1 MDEEKKVDATPAE
14 ITEETEVT
22 EETISPAESIEE
34 ATKEEVA

>member
-14 ITEETEVT
+14 TTEVT
-22 EETISPAESIEE
+22 EETVTPAESIEE